1 MHYMFAYGKKFIS
14 TLCYGL
20 KIPTDNYAHLMV
32 SIHSYRRKKQHKYTM
47 NLWFLSMN
55 FSHITGNELARTH
68 RQKLNIKKKKKS
80 DLAEQL
86 SALWV

>member
-1 MHYMFAYGKKFIS
+1 
-14 TLCYGL
+14 
-20 KIPTDNYAHLMV
+20 
-32 SIHSYRRKKQHKYTM
+32 M